1 MDPLFKKTSADFDE
15 GGAMG
20 LLMNHLSVDNKLRE
34 VFDAGDAVADEQDL
48 DEEEEEGDGGMIDEV
63 VQLDKLRSKPPLFS
77 HSSFLLQLLP
87 NKS

>member
-1 MDPLFKKTSADFDE
+1 
-15 GGAMG
+15 MG

-63 VQLDKLRSKPPLFS
+63 VQLDKLRSKPPLFPILR
-77 HSSFLLQLLP
+77 SFFSFYQTRADEDY
-87 NKS
+87 